1 MQNADKIMQSSQF
14 MVGLLST
21 FQHGKFNAENW
32 AGSMIYKH
40 ETHGSNTRKVK

>member
-14 MVGLLST
+14 IVELLST